1 MLFVIIFSQATK
13 GPSIDAYTVKKI
25 MPRLLITAILINISI
40 YLVSI
45 ALDLTNVIGMGLRNL
60 ILGPLIAT
68 GQVKIDPGGLFTA
81 IGVSTIIA
89 SVFAAFALF
98 KAGALM
104 AVMQFFLLFVVLP
117 AAIAIIGVMLTLI
130 IRQGIIIFLVI
141 VSPIAFALYCLPN
154 TEQYFQKWWDLL
166 FKTLLVY
173 PIIMVIFSISQ
184 VMAAIFGQTK

>member
-1 MLFVIIFSQATK
+1 
-13 GPSIDAYTVKKI
+13 
-25 MPRLLITAILINISI
+25 
-40 YLVSI
+40 
-45 ALDLTNVIGMGLRNL
+45 MGLRNL
-60 ILGPLIAT
+60 ILGPLQASGTLKLEPGVLFESIGLAAIAASM
-68 GQVKIDPGGLFTA
+68 FA
-81 IGVSTIIA
+81 GV
-89 SVFAAFALF
+89 ALF
-98 KAGALM
+98 HAGALM
-104 AVMQFFLLFVVLP
+104 SVIQFLLLFVILP
-117 AAIAIIGVMLTLI
+117 AAIALIGVLLTLV